1 MQLPASVNTVVS
13 ASSRYD
19 ARVLCIEVP
28 FVSPETDNR
37 AVMALFA
44 EHKDLIGLPVVEN
57 GKPFGMINR
66 HIFLSQMARPFFPE
80 LYDRKSCIAFMDKFP
95 LVIDVENTLESVAQQ
110 VVANGDKSVAD
121 GFILTENGHYIG
133 IGLGIDLIRRV
144 SDLQARQHQQI
155 LQSIDYARVIQDAM
169 LDRSNQLIASL
180 LDDWCLY
187 WQPRDGVGGDY
198 YAFHRHDNGWLAV
211 IADCTGHGIPGAFMT
226 VILQS
231 ALENALREAELQAPA
246 SILHAL
252 NHHIKQTLGQLNAS
266 QQTSLSNDGCDAIVM
281 SVDTGLHQLRWA
293 SARTQAF
300 MLSNISNEIIS
311 LSQDRVGVGYTDTP
325 EDYHW
330 PEQSLPFNPGDMLFV
345 LTDGVTDQPGG
356 ERNIMFGN
364 KRIQSLLMRYQHLPM
379 AELSL
384 AFQQEYLSWQGN
396 QARRDDV
403 TWFGFRY

>member
-1 MQLPASVNTVVS
+1 
-13 ASSRYD
+13 
-19 ARVLCIEVP
+19 
-28 FVSPETDNR
+28 
-37 AVMALFA
+37 MALFA

-169 LDRSNQLIASL
+169 LDRSNQLIATL

-231 ALENALREAELQAPA
+231 ALENALREADLQAPA
-246 SILHAL
+246 RILHAL

-266 QQTSLSNDGCDAIVM
+266 QQTSLSNDGCDAIVL
-281 SVDTGLHQLRWA
+281 SVDTELHQLRWA

-300 MLSNISNEIIS
+300 MLSNISNEIIA

-325 EDYHW
+325 EDYDW
-330 PEQSLPFNPGDMLFV
+330 PEQSLAFNRGDMLFV

-384 AFQQEYLSWQGN
+384 AFQQDYLSWQGN